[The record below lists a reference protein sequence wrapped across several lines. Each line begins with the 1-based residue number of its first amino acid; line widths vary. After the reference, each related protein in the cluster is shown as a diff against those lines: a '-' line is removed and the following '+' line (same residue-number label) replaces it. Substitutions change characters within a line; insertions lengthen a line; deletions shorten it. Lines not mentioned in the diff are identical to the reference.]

1 MTEKRNGAVS
11 AATDNALRTHEP
23 ISIVP
28 QNLTNKQRVELVRE
42 AFPDRFQGFGETEAS
57 KGRNT
62 EKTGLRYAEEIE
74 TLILA
79 RESRRR
85 DFRNK
90 PCKYT
95 WRCTEAKRGTLQWAK
110 NQYRVQ
116 TDQEILDIA
125 VDILIDH
132 LTSKRGDGN
141 VFAV

>member
-1 MTEKRNGAVS
+1 MNGIKNGAAS
-11 AATDNALRTHEP
+11 AGTDDTLRTHEP
-23 ISIVP
+23 VSIVP
-28 QNLTNKQRVELVRE
+28 RKLTNRQRVDLVRD
-42 AFPDRFQGFGETEAS
+42 AFPDRFPGFGLAEAS

-74 TLILA
+74 SLILS

-85 DFRNK
+85 DFRTK

-95 WRCTEAKRGTLQWAK
+95 WRCTETKRGALQWAK
-110 NQYRVQ
+110 NQYCVQ

-132 LTSKRGDGN
+132 LTSKRKDGEQCG
-141 VFAV
+141 

>member
-1 MTEKRNGAVS
+1 MTEKRNGAAS
-11 AATDNALRTHEP
+11 AGTDNALRTHEP

-74 TLILA
+74 TLILS

-85 DFRNK
+85 DFRTK

-95 WRCTEAKRGTLQWAK
+95 WRCTETKRGTLQWAK
-110 NQYRVQ
+110 NQYCVQ

-132 LTSKRGDGN
+132 LTSKRRDGE
-141 VFAV
+141 VCG

>member
-1 MTEKRNGAVS
+1 MRSVKEEPVT
-11 AATDNALRTHEP
+11 AATENTAQVKTTL
-23 ISIVP
+23 SIIP
-28 QNLTNKQRVELVRE
+28 QKLTNKQRVDLVRE

-74 TLILA
+74 SLILS

-110 NQYRVQ
+110 NQYCVQ

-132 LTSKRGDGN
+132 LTSKRRDGE
-141 VFAV
+141 VCG

>member
-1 MTEKRNGAVS
+1 MNDKKNGAAS
-11 AATDNALRTHEP
+11 AGTDDTLRTHEP
-23 ISIVP
+23 VSIVP
-28 QNLTNKQRVELVRE
+28 RNLTNKQRVELVRE
-42 AFPDRFQGFGETEAS
+42 AFPDRFHGFGETEAS

-62 EKTGLRYAEEIE
+62 DKTGLRYAEEIE

-85 DFRNK
+85 DFRTK

-95 WRCTEAKRGTLQWAK
+95 WRCTETKRGALQWAK

-125 VDILIDH
+125 VNILIDH
-132 LTSKRGDGN
+132 LMSKREEGILY
-141 VFAV
+141 V

>member
-1 MTEKRNGAVS
+1 MIEKRNGAAS
-11 AATDNALRTHEP
+11 AGTDNALRTHEP
-23 ISIVP
+23 VSIVP
-28 QNLTNKQRVELVRE
+28 QHLTNKQRVELVRE

-74 TLILA
+74 TLIFA

-110 NQYRVQ
+110 NQYGV
-116 TDQEILDIA
+116 TTNQEIIDIA
-125 VDILIDH
+125 FDLLIDH
-132 LTSKRGDGN
+132 LTSKRKDGEQCG
-141 VFAV
+141 

>member
-1 MTEKRNGAVS
+1 MTEKRNGAAS
-11 AATDNALRTHEP
+11 AGTDDTLRTHEP
-23 ISIVP
+23 VSIIP
-28 QNLTNKQRVELVRE
+28 RKLTNRQRVDLVRE
-42 AFPDRFQGFGETEAS
+42 AFPDRFHGFGLAEAS

-62 EKTGLRYAEEIE
+62 EKTGLRYAEEID